1 MEWIRKGSIIKKK
14 DAILGGFTP
23 LYCVTEIVG
32 KIVYA
37 CRTSPQGYLS
47 YTYLFQKSSIE
58 TVPMITISSVEYVQK
73 QLANPDKI
81 VQLFF
86 NSETSPI
93 LSKQYNLLCIK
104 RKTKLATVKKKIYL
118 MDVSSIEPTEIETKT
133 VGMKQGISVRLI
145 RLVQQL

>member
-1 MEWIRKGSIIKKK
+1 MERIRKGSIVKKK

-23 LYCVTEIVG
+23 LYCVTEILGHV
-32 KIVYA
+32 IYA

-47 YTYLFQKSSIE
+47 YTYKFTKNEIE
-58 TVPMITISSVEYVQK
+58 TVPMITVSSVKYLQK
-73 QLANPDKI
+73 QLSSPERT

-86 NSETSPI
+86 NYETSPI

-104 RKTKLATVKKKIYL
+104 RKTKLDTIKKKIYL
-118 MDVSSIEPTEIETKT
+118 MDVSSIMPTEIETKT

-145 RLVQQL
+145 RLVQQ